1 MDEPLV
7 IGIPAKNEY
16 MIGRTIADIC
26 ATLKIIKKDPIF
38 AYGVGTNIC
47 GGRDLILR
55 LAKEN
60 LKKDSSRMLWLDS
73 DIWIKTPPN
82 ELAKCLQDADDKD
95 YNIIAPYR
103 RMDNGSAALSS
114 ISKVPGEVLVWD
126 DVEKLEQYEKV
137 SWAGLGF
144 YYGFTPFNYTFH
156 MTGSIGEDYYFF
168 TENKI
173 EVRVDK
179 RIILHHYKN
188 IFI

>member
-16 MIGRTIADIC
+16 MIGRTISDVC
-26 ATLKIIKKDPIF
+26 AALKIIKKDPVF
-38 AYGVGTNIC
+38 AYGIGTNIC
-47 GGRDLILR
+47 GGRDLILK

-82 ELAKCLQDADDKD
+82 ELARCLQDADAKN

-103 RMDNGSAALSS
+103 RMDNGSPVLSS

-137 SWAGLGF
+137 SWAGLDNSPSASTRSASSFGEVM
-144 YYGFTPFNYTFH
+144 YTYQRMH
-156 MTGSIGEDYYFF
+156 RAIYKLNIKQTDA
-168 TENKI
+168 
-173 EVRVDK
+173 
-179 RIILHHYKN
+179 IL
-188 IFI
+188 IT